1 MTKQRAGLKAGFNF
15 FSAAFIAVVLIL
27 PGCKSSEQRKKEAH
41 DSNPIREY
49 VQTPKDKAKA
59 AKEAVEEKQ
68 DEERRQFDEL
78 SDN

>member
-1 MTKQRAGLKAGFNF
+1 MTKHSAGLKAGFNF
-15 FSAAFIAVVLIL
+15 LSAAFIAAVLIL
-27 PGCKSSEQRKKEAH
+27 PGCKSSEQRTKEAH

-59 AKEAVEEKQ
+59 AKEAVEDKQ

-78 SDN
+78 GDN